1 MQIRSH
7 QDQIQRWLKSKP
19 LVSWTWWISYSH
31 AVQVVAAA
39 ACCFAVVVV
48 VVDEMGRI
56 LGVLVVSGEEGG
68 VARTRFECC
77 C

>member
-1 MQIRSH
+1 M
-7 QDQIQRWLKSKP
+7 
-19 LVSWTWWISYSH
+19 
-31 AVQVVAAA
+31 QVVAAA
-39 ACCFAVVVV
+39 AGCFAVVVVVVV
-48 VVDEMGRI
+48 VVDEMGWI

>member
-1 MQIRSH
+1 MQ
-7 QDQIQRWLKSKP
+7 
-19 LVSWTWWISYSH
+19 
-31 AVQVVAAA
+31 AAA
-39 ACCFAVVVV
+39 AAAGCFAVVVVVVVVV
-48 VVDEMGRI
+48 VVDEMGWI